1 VSSGSSDR
9 LRRVQVRTTAIAMA
23 TVVVV
28 LAAGAYGLIT
38 LFEREQVRQV
48 DARLADASDFLQ
60 HAERVNLTLPS
71 ADQDTLAQV
80 VDDRG
85 HVLYATERLRDR
97 PALRSVGGDLD
108 PERPTTVTVDRG
120 GRVRVVAIPF
130 RDDWVLLASSLQ
142 PVDDGVAT
150 LRTALFV
157 GLPVLAALL
166 GLVLWIVVGQTLR
179 PVHDAI
185 EREERLVADVSHEL
199 RTPIAGVRALLES
212 ESDVPEEI
220 ALNRREAL
228 NVLTRLESIASGLL
242 AMARLRADPL
252 RLAEPVDL
260 DEVVDR
266 VVEMT
271 TLPAGI
277 EIDVSELSGG
287 QVRGNEDD
295 LEQMITNLVN
305 NAVRHADRLVRVAVD
320 EHDDVVTLVVSDDG
334 AGIAPED
341 RERVFDRFT
350 RLDDA
355 RGRDQGGAGLGLA
368 ITRSV
373 VAAHGGNIVVRE
385 AATGGASFVVTLP
398 ASVAGSGGGTP
409 ANHNLSIR

>member
-1 VSSGSSDR
+1 
-9 LRRVQVRTTAIAMA
+9 
-23 TVVVV
+23 
-28 LAAGAYGLIT
+28 
-38 LFEREQVRQV
+38 
-48 DARLADASDFLQ
+48 
-60 HAERVNLTLPS
+60 
-71 ADQDTLAQV
+71 
-80 VDDRG
+80 
-85 HVLYATERLRDR
+85 
-97 PALRSVGGDLD
+97 
-108 PERPTTVTVDRG
+108 VTVDRG

-212 ESDVPEEI
+212 ESEVPEEI

-228 NVLTRLESIASGLL
+228 NVLTRLESIASRLL

-252 RLAEPVDL
+252 RLAELVDL

-271 TLPAGI
+271 TRPAGI

-287 QVRGNEDD
+287 QIRGNEDD
-295 LEQMITNLVN
+295 LEQMITNLLN

-398 ASVAGSGGGTP
+398 ASVAGPGGGTP